1 MQSKVLSNVAWRF
14 AERVGAQGVKLV
26 LEIILAR
33 LLLPDDYGLVAI
45 VTVLITILN
54 VFVDSGLGNA
64 LIQKKDADDVDFS
77 TVFWFNIVSCI
88 IIYILLFIA
97 APLFSNLY
105 HRDELTM
112 LIRIL
117 GLQVIISGVKN
128 IQQAYISK
136 TMQFKRFFF
145 ATLSGTIGA
154 AAIGIVMA
162 YNGFG
167 VWSLVVQQ
175 VFNVLVSTIILWIT
189 VKWRPKKTFSRQ
201 RLKQLFSYGWKLLVS
216 ALIDTIYNEIRQLI
230 IAGKY
235 TSSDLAYYNRGRQF
249 PNLFISNV
257 NAAIDSV
264 LLPTLSKEQDNIAR
278 VKAMTRK
285 SIQVSVYILGPCMM
299 GLAFIGEPFIRL
311 VLTEKWLPCLPYMRI
326 FCVTF
331 MFYPIHTANLN
342 AIKALGRSDLF
353 LILEIA
359 KKTVGFAAVLI
370 TMNISVKAMAYSLLV
385 TSLLNQII
393 NSWPNRKLLGYGYI
407 EQLKDIVPGILL
419 SVIMGI
425 CIMPLKLLGFNNLL
439 TILLQ
444 LVCGMFIYI
453 AGSYLLKLEGFMTI
467 KQILSKVS
475 KEQTI

>member
-331 MFYPIHTANLN
+331 MFYPIHTANLK

-444 LVCGMFIYI
+444 LVCGMFIYM

>member
-425 CIMPLKLLGFNNLL
+425 CIMPLKLLGFNDLL